1 MSWLKIDDNFPEH
14 ERIIGLPGPAAK
26 WLHVVALCHC
36 AKQLTDGH
44 IEPFRLKVICTV
56 AEVPQANVQIKE
68 LVKAG
73 LWLDNGDGSY
83 EVRDFLDYN
92 PSAAEVKDLRAAR
105 SEAGRLGGVRSGASR
120 RNGSD
125 EAERKQSLEA
135 LDEALASPRLAPLL
149 EPQSQSPAQSLPLRP
164 KSSGLLDN
172 GRSEACQHL
181 LGLIQGGDSGT
192 PRVVERFCK
201 QLPQDR
207 IDRVA
212 STLRLGVKP
221 AIAVAALKRE
231 VKVYEAEVAAEGA
244 A

>member
-44 IEPFRLKVICTV
+44 IEPFRLKVICAV
-56 AEVPQANVQIKE
+56 AEVPRATFQIKE

-83 EVRDFLDYN
+83 EVRDFLHYN
-92 PSAAEVKDLRAAR
+92 PSSADVKAKRQGAKDRMTALRSLDVRANNERTNGER
-105 SEAGRLGGVRSGASR
+105 SRSVRG
-120 RNGSD
+120 
-125 EAERKQSLEA
+125 
-135 LDEALASPRLAPLL
+135 P
-149 EPQSQSPAQSLPLRP
+149 QSPAQSPTP
-164 KSSGLLDN
+164 KSKSSGLLDN
-172 GRSEACQHL
+172 GRSEACQNL
-181 LGLIQGGDSGT
+181 LGLVKGGDNGT

-201 QLPQDR
+201 QLPRDR

-231 VKVYEAEVAAEGA
+231 VKAYEAEVRAEGA